1 MMGAR
6 YGGAPLDGSA
16 RVTAT
21 TGLRGPL
28 PTLWHPDGIDAAW
41 SNARPLLER
50 ARPRTVQLHSWS
62 PSLVADSIRRALPGV
77 ELVCGFGI
85 DGIARDVAKGSVSV
99 ADGVRTFL
107 RLAERATVVGARA
120 VKWNAEAA
128 WKRAPNS
135 VERKRLSEL
144 VRTALAEVASRYP
157 AIEQLHTAYD
167 HPSFHSTYNWSD
179 WLGTGSPIVASYA
192 QVYAAPEG
200 GLMAHRGALPAR
212 EARSLASW
220 GAAIRAGWI
229 TPDDPST
236 AIREGVQWRPYYQ
249 LHHVPDRDTV
259 SSALRHESCAL
270 WAIPARADRDGRAA
284 FFALCELDRRGY
296 WRPEG
301 LRDFQRDNRLA
312 VDGIFG
318 NESARALGVER

>member
-1 MMGAR
+1 MLNG
-6 YGGAPLDGSA
+6 
-16 RVTAT
+16 VI
-21 TGLRGPL
+21 

-41 SNARPLLER
+41 SSARPLLER
-50 ARPRTVQLHSWS
+50 ARSRTVQLHTWS
-62 PSLVADSIRRALPGV
+62 PSLVVDSIRRALGDV
-77 ELVCGFGI
+77 GLVCGFGI
-85 DGIARDVAKGSVSV
+85 DSIARDVTKRKIAV
-99 ADGVRTFL
+99 AAGVAIFV
-107 RLAERATVVGARA
+107 RLAERANVAGARA

-128 WKRAPNS
+128 WKRPPNS
-135 VERKRLSEL
+135 AESKLLTEL
-144 VRTALAEVASRYP
+144 VRTGLAEVASRYP
-157 AIEQLHTAYD
+157 ALEQLHTAYD
-167 HPSFHSTYNWSD
+167 HPSYHSTYNWSD
-179 WLGTGSPIVASYA
+179 WLGAGSPIVASYA

-220 GAAIRAGWI
+220 SAAIRAGWI

-296 WRPEG
+296 WRSEG

>member
-1 MMGAR
+1 MLGAR
-6 YGGAPLDGSA
+6 YGGAPLDGGA
-16 RVTAT
+16 RVTAS

-41 SNARPLLER
+41 SIARPLLER

-62 PSLVADSIRRALPGV
+62 PSLVADSIRRALGGV

-99 ADGVRTFL
+99 ADGVRTFV
-107 RLAERATVVGARA
+107 RLAERATVAGARA

-128 WKRAPNS
+128 WKRPPNS

-144 VRTALAEVASRYP
+144 VHTALAEVASREP
-157 AIEQLHTAYD
+157 ELEQLHTAYD

-179 WLGTGSPIVASYA
+179 WLGAGSPIVASYA
-192 QVYAAPEG
+192 QVYAAPG
-200 GLMAHRGALPAR
+200 DGLMAHRGALPAR
-212 EARSLASW
+212 EARSLRSW
-220 GAAIRAGWI
+220 GAAVRAGWI
-229 TPDDPST
+229 AEDDPST

-259 SSALRHESCAL
+259 SSALQHESCAL

-284 FFALCELDRRGY
+284 FVALCELDRRGY
-296 WRPEG
+296 WRADG
-301 LRDFQRDNRLA
+301 IVAFQRDNGLED
-312 VDGIFG
+312 DGVLG
-318 NESARALGVER
+318 PQTLGALGVDR

>member
-1 MMGAR
+1 M
-6 YGGAPLDGSA
+6 
-16 RVTAT
+16 VAT
-21 TGLRGPL
+21 MLRGPVA
-28 PTLWHPDGIDAAW
+28 TLWHGEGPDAAW
-41 SNARPLLER
+41 TLGRSVLER
-50 ARPRTVQLHSWS
+50 ARPRTVQIHSWS

-77 ELVCGFGI
+77 GLVCGFGI
-85 DGIARDVAKGSVSV
+85 DSIARDVTKQRISV
-99 ADGVRTFL
+99 ADGVRIFV
-107 RLAERATVVGARA
+107 RLAERATVAGARA

-128 WKRAPNS
+128 WKRPPNS
-135 VERKRLSEL
+135 AESKLLTEL
-144 VRTALAEVASRYP
+144 VRNALAEIAARYP
-157 AIEQLHTAYD
+157 TLEQLHTAYD
-167 HPSFHSTYNWSD
+167 HPSFHSTYNWND
-179 WLGTGSPIVASYA
+179 WLGAHSPIVASYA

-200 GLMAHRGALPAR
+200 ALMAHRGALPAR

-220 GAAIRAGWI
+220 SAAIRAGWI

-284 FFALCELDRRGY
+284 FVALCELDRRGY
-296 WRPEG
+296 WRSEG

-318 NESARALGVER
+318 NESARALGVEL

>member
-1 MMGAR
+1 M
-6 YGGAPLDGSA
+6 
-16 RVTAT
+16 TAL
-21 TGLRGPL
+21 TGPV

-41 SNARPLLER
+41 SSARPLLER

-62 PSLVADSIRRALPGV
+62 PSLVADSIRRALGDV
-77 ELVCGFGI
+77 GLVCGFGI
-85 DGIARDVAKGSVSV
+85 DSIARDVTKQRISV
-99 ADGVRTFL
+99 ADGVRIFV
-107 RLAERATVVGARA
+107 RLAERATVAGARA

-128 WKRAPNS
+128 WKRPPNS
-135 VERKRLSEL
+135 AESKLLTEL
-144 VRTALAEVASRYP
+144 VRTGLAEVAAKYSTL
-157 AIEQLHTAYD
+157 EQLHTAYD

-179 WLGTGSPIVASYA
+179 WLGAGSPIVASYA

-212 EARSLASW
+212 ETRSLASW

-229 TPDDPST
+229 KADDPST

-259 SSALRHESCAL
+259 SSALQHESCAL

-284 FFALCELDRRGY
+284 FVALCELDRRGY

-301 LRDFQRDNRLA
+301 LRDFQRDNGLT

-318 NESARALGVER
+318 SESARALGVER